1 MTSGWLVNSNINNHQ
16 ITEEL
21 FNKLLTLL
29 KVWSVQKINTSDKID
44 QVWKLGK
51 SRACIDGKK
60 ILEECK
66 ITESQL

>member
-1 MTSGWLVNSNINNHQ
+1 M
-16 ITEEL
+16 EEL